1 MWQAILT
8 GGLTLT
14 EQLADAD
21 EDDEDED
28 EDWSRLPEV
37 IVIVAVC
44 VPGLVNEFEQ
54 LAPAPEHAPDHE

>member
-1 MWQAILT
+1 LLPWQNKPPVSALVPQSELMWQAILT

-28 EDWSRLPEV
+28 ED
-37 IVIVAVC
+37 
-44 VPGLVNEFEQ
+44 
-54 LAPAPEHAPDHE
+54 